1 MQRKGDH
8 DVIMGIST
16 EPHLVHILFTSP
28 QSNVLPHKRK
38 QDQIGRERSLKGVL
52 GCCCIMGN
60 STNPHLVQNQIVDDD
75 DDKVDDD
82 KELM

>member
-1 MQRKGDH
+1 M
-8 DVIMGIST
+8 
-16 EPHLVHILFTSP
+16 
-28 QSNVLPHKRK
+28 LPHKGK
-38 QDQIGRERSLKGVL
+38 HDQIGRERSLKGVL

-60 STNPHLVQNQIVDDD
+60 STNPDLVQNQIVDDDDVDDD